1 MNEQN
6 NWIENEKE
14 VNKQFCDYFTELFTT
29 SSPTSD
35 HISAALGDSAQT
47 VTKEMNQQL
56 DNPFLAKEIYT
67 TMSQMSLIKALGPDK
82 LHVAFS

>member
-29 SSPTSD
+29 SRPTSD
-35 HISAALGDSAQT
+35 YISAALGDSAQT

-67 TMSQMSLIKALGPDK
+67 TMSQMSLIKVLGPDK